1 MLLEANKALARR
13 VIEEIWNQRH
23 LECFDAFFAPTFV
36 NHNPAPGTSADL
48 DGLKQSAQNFFAAF
62 PDAHLSIDDVIAEG
76 DRVVLQ
82 TTGRGTHQGPFLG
95 TPPTGRQFAAQ
106 AYTVLRIV
114 DGQVV
119 ERWNIT
125 DVLSMLYQL
134 GISFPPRS

>member
-23 LECFDAFFAPTFV
+23 LERFDEFFAPTFV

-106 AYTVLRIV
+106 AYTVLRIG

-125 DVLSMLYQL
+125 DVVSMLYQL